1 MTASHGVLVGGV
13 KRLASLAGLLL
24 LLMVPQLV
32 YAACSAFAG
41 LATIN
46 EISEQDGFIEIKLLS
61 SSIEPSDYS
70 SWRLQFCSTDGKNNP
85 TISCSGTR
93 SLSLADRRDSPWL
106 IMGGNALGNTDIN
119 LAGMDA
125 RLSDAAGNT
134 IDYIQVGNTVS
145 GSEDASCSSSP
156 EDLPFDTDLPLV
168 GGESGKYARRLPD
181 GTGTWSMSSGASAG
195 KDTEGDTNEG
205 TIPGPDISIG
215 SVTVFQGQT
224 ASFSITLSAD
234 ADRDISISYQ
244 TRDSSA
250 TAGTDY
256 STRSGAVS
264 IPAGQ
269 DQATITVPTLQ
280 SGSREQRQFFLE
292 LTSAQDNSGARYGV
306 FKSQIGVG
314 TILPAPVADWHLD
327 NGPWNGAPAEVID
340 SSGNGLNGR
349 ASGPP
354 NFATQAPARPGTPGT
369 CGYASF
375 DAASNHYIEV
385 GDSPALDLSGPL
397 TISAWINPASFPSS
411 GIRTI
416 VSKDENFEFHIN
428 SSREIY
434 WWWRTGS
441 GGTYSF
447 TTSGAN
453 LSENR
458 WYHIA
463 VVYESGRQAIY
474 VDGVESGSASRSG
487 NLMKNNDP
495 LHIGQDQFFQG
506 RYFDGRID
514 EVAVFSAAF
523 DTEGIKQLYQRVR
536 PCGFNQLDRL
546 EVLVPATASVC
557 EGAEVVVRALD
568 QRGDLITGYEGT
580 VSLSTSSGRGNWG
593 GSSAQLTDPP
603 LGSLTPSPD
612 TDNDGRVAYSFSSA
626 DNGTVSLLLES
637 ASADEL
643 TVLAE
648 DLAIGRGGRSGP
660 VQFLENAFVI
670 ETNDTNNLDIV
681 AERNHDF
688 LVRAVRRDQTTGE
701 CGLVTDYE
709 GLIDLKAWLSRTGDD
724 PGGAAP
730 EIQSSAGADVPGD
743 SRPATDNVTLAFSSG
758 TAGFSLLTS
767 DVGQYRLNLLD
778 DTSGTLV
785 DASGDPLPVSGV
797 GGQWTVR
804 PDRFALVVTGN
815 PAASSASGDVFRAAG
830 EAFELGLSALGAAGN
845 ALVSYG
851 QEGSPQGAELT
862 HNLLQ
867 PVGGESGTL
876 SGSLQVPGNVFSAGT
891 ATISDLSWNE
901 VGILELVAIN
911 QSYLGVAPGFNGVSG
926 NVGRFVP
933 DRFEITVLPGELDPF
948 CDSGTPFLYSGQPT
962 GWLIPPE
969 LLLEAKGPGT
979 YTARNYTQGGFM
991 KLSPASVLRSGP
1003 VKDNSATD
1011 STGADYPITS
1021 SIEAGLVSVAAPGV
1035 VSYAF
1040 STADQ
1045 IRYQKTNA
1053 SRIAPFAPDLT
1064 VSVDS
1069 VQDSDSVSASSVP
1082 VSVNPSAPM
1091 ELRYGAWSIENVYG
1105 PENVAA
1111 LSMPFRAEFW
1121 NGTRMVINQ
1130 DDNCSAW
1137 STASISDPEA
1147 HHTLV
1152 SAAGILAGGI
1162 GGPLTLQPNGTQGTD
1177 TLIWDIPLWFEEDYD
1192 GDGVLDNP
1200 NALATFGVYRG
1211 HDRVIYW
1218 QER

>member
-1 MTASHGVLVGGV
+1 
-13 KRLASLAGLLL
+13 
-24 LLMVPQLV
+24 
-32 YAACSAFAG
+32 
-41 LATIN
+41 
-46 EISEQDGFIEIKLLS
+46 
-61 SSIEPSDYS
+61 
-70 SWRLQFCSTDGKNNP
+70 
-85 TISCSGTR
+85 
-93 SLSLADRRDSPWL
+93 
-106 IMGGNALGNTDIN
+106 MGGSALGNTDIN

-134 IDYIQVGNTVS
+134 IDYVQVGNSVS
-145 GSEDASCSSSP
+145 GSQDTSCASSP
-156 EDLPFDTDLPLV
+156 DHLPFDTYLPLV

-181 GTGTWSMSSGASAG
+181 GTGAWSLSSGASDG

-205 TIPGPDISIG
+205 AIPGPDISVE
-215 SVTVFQGQT
+215 SATVFQGQT
-224 ASFSITLSAD
+224 ARFKVTLDAVAGQDLSIG
-234 ADRDISISYQ
+234 YQ

-256 STRSGAVS
+256 SARSGIVA

-269 DQATITVPTLQ
+269 DQAIINVPTLQ
-280 SGSREQRQFFLE
+280 SGSLEERQFFLE
-292 LTSAQDNSGARYGV
+292 LTSAQDSSGDRYGV
-306 FKSQIGVG
+306 FRSQIGVG
-314 TILPAPVADWHLD
+314 TILPASVADWHLD
-327 NGPWNGAPAEVID
+327 NGPWNGSAGEVLD
-340 SSGNGLNGR
+340 ASGNGLHGR

-354 NFATQAPARPGTPGT
+354 NFSTQSPARPGSPGT
-369 CGYASF
+369 CGYARF
-375 DAASNHYIEV
+375 DSTNNDYIEI
-385 GDSPALDLSGPL
+385 GDQPALDLSGPL
-397 TISAWINPASFPSS
+397 TISAWINPASFPRS

-416 VSKDENFEFHIN
+416 VSKDENFEFHID

-434 WWWRTGS
+434 WWWRTDNGR
-441 GGTYSF
+441 TYSF
-447 TTSGAN
+447 TTNGAN
-453 LSENR
+453 LTDNR
-458 WYHIA
+458 WYHVA
-463 VVYESGRQAIY
+463 VVYEVGRQAIY
-474 VDGVESGSASRSG
+474 IDGVESGSASWSG
-487 NLMKNNDP
+487 NLMTNNDP
-495 LHIGQDQFFQG
+495 FHIGQDQFFGG
-506 RYFDGRID
+506 RYFDGLID
-514 EVAVFSAAF
+514 EVTVFSAAF
-523 DTEGIKQLYQRVR
+523 DNEGIEQLYRRVR
-536 PCGFNQLDRL
+536 PCGFNQLDRF
-546 EVLVPATASVC
+546 EVSVPATGSVC
-557 EGAEVVVRALD
+557 EGAEVIVRALD

-603 LGSLTPSPD
+603 LGTLSPSPD

-648 DLAIGRGGRSGP
+648 DLASGRGGRSGP

-701 CGLVTDYE
+701 CGLVTDYD

-730 EIQSSAGADVPGD
+730 EIQSSAGAGVPGD
-743 SRPATDNVTLAFSSG
+743 SWPATDNVTLAFSSG

-815 PAASSASGDVFRAAG
+815 PAANSATGDVFRAAG
-830 EAFELGLSALGAAGN
+830 ETFELGMSALGAAGN

-851 QEGSPQGAELT
+851 QEGSSQGAELT

-911 QSYLGVAPGFNGVSG
+911 QSYLGVSPGFNGVSG

-933 DRFEITVLPGELDPF
+933 DRFEITVLSGELDPF
-948 CDSGTPFLYSGQPT
+948 CDSGTPFLYAGQPT

-969 LLLEAKGPGT
+969 LLIEAKGPGT
-979 YTARNYTQGGFM
+979 YTARNYTESGFM
-991 KLSPASVLRSGP
+991 KLSPGSVLRSGP

-1064 VSVDS
+1064 VLVDS

-1091 ELRYGAWSIENVYG
+1091 ELRYGAWSMENVYG

-1111 LSMPFRAEFW
+1111 LSMPFSAEFW
-1121 NGTRMVINQ
+1121 NGTRMVTNQ

-1137 STASISDPEA
+1137 STASISDLEA

-1152 SAAGILAGGI
+1152 SGAGTLSGGI

-1177 TLIWDIPLWFEEDYD
+1177 TLVWDIPLWLEEDED

-1200 NALATFGVYRG
+1200 SALATFGVYRG